1 MDIIESNAKLIET
14 LNNPNRI
21 LCSRL
26 GVVESQIVDR
36 YLEPSGQVPLKLRK
50 LAWIN
55 AGIFPPSKSTFKI
68 FTSLYI
74 EALVA
79 SELIA
84 AWPSGLQ
91 PSHDRVLNSI
101 CPDTPRIGMDVLDI
115 FNCAETIDIESIWI
129 SHLKGKKVLVI
140 HPFAQSFR
148 NQFDQL
154 KKLHRLPILPEF
166 DAVFS
171 APPMTQGFSIK
182 KSTYAEQLSN
192 YLSQLE
198 EITHEASF
206 DFALLAAGAYGLPI
220 ANHLKGLGLSSIYV
234 GGTLQLYF
242 GVEGARWA
250 KRENL
255 QKFRTQNWLRHPMET
270 PPPGSQFIEGKTYW

>member
-1 MDIIESNAKLIET
+1 VDIIESNAKLIEN
-14 LNNPNRI
+14 LNNPDRF

-36 YLEPSGQVPLKLRK
+36 FIEPSGQVPLKLRK

-79 SELIA
+79 SDLIA

-101 CPDTPRIGMDVLDI
+101 CTATPRIGMDVLDI
-115 FNCAETIDIESIWI
+115 FNCAETIAIESIWI
-129 SHLKGKKVLVI
+129 SHLEGKKVLVI

-166 DAVFS
+166 NAVFS
-171 APPMTQGFSIK
+171 APPMTQGFSVK

-198 EITHEASF
+198 QITHEESF
-206 DFALLAAGAYGLPI
+206 DIALIAAGAYGLPI

-250 KRENL
+250 NRENL
-255 QKFRTQNWLRHPMET
+255 QKFRTQNWLQHPMET
-270 PPPGSQFIEGKTYW
+270 PPRGSQFIEGKTYW